1 MTSRSLLSIGLAT
14 AALAFAPL
22 ASAQGTAQTDATQTK
37 KPAAKK
43 GVQSDDL
50 YIKKT
55 ISVGGN
61 AVSSTETSIHGARE
75 RTVSGTNVTLR
86 QCDLKRTI
94 TLNDQAQTYLVNSD
108 PSDESAVRAAA
119 LATGTPTAET
129 SGGKITVTSTVT
141 DTGERK
147 VMYGYQARH
156 LKAKVSQESSA
167 DACTKVNQS
176 FEIDG
181 WFADVSKEYAA
192 CSLVAPPV
200 QPGTGC
206 HDTVISRHV
215 GSGKPGYP
223 LQENISMPA
232 PDGSTTTVTMQ
243 VSELTKQELS
253 GELFEVPSGYKQ
265 VSSMAEL
272 KGAAEVQTAGTPA
285 AGTPPQAPQANGGK
299 KAGGAMAATMLAG
312 MMNPAAAPAANQ
324 IMQQQA
330 MSQLQQ
336 YGMTPGNGM
345 PGMGMPGTG
354 MPKGGTPV
362 AAPQALG
369 HKAPGKI
376 RVGIAP
382 PDAQMGQGS
391 KSGADYS
398 TPIRN
403 AIVALMNGPAV
414 EIAALDAHIPLQLQA
429 EAQQKECDFIFY
441 SGVTVKH
448 ASGGGLGGF
457 LKKAA
462 PIASMTPMGGMA
474 RGMGGAVAAS
484 AASAAASA
492 AAQAAQQQAMS
503 QLAGFNGEI
512 KSKDDVTVQYQLVG
526 TGQASPVLQNTLQGK
541 AKSDGEDVLTPLLQQ
556 AATNILTEV
565 TKK

>member
-1 MTSRSLLSIGLAT
+1 MTSRSLLCLGLAT
-14 AALAFAPL
+14 AALSLVPY
-22 ASAQGTAQTDATQTK
+22 ASAQVAAQSEASQTK
-37 KPAAKK
+37 KAATKK
-43 GVQSDDL
+43 ASQSEDL
-50 YIKKT
+50 QIKKN

-61 AVSSTETSIHGARE
+61 MVSSTETSIHGVRE
-75 RTVSGTNVTLR
+75 RTVNGSNVTLR
-86 QCDLKRTI
+86 QCDLKRTV

-108 PSDESAVRAAA
+108 PADESAARAAA
-119 LATGTPTAET
+119 LATGAPAAET
-129 SGGKITVTSTVT
+129 SGGKITVTTTVT

-147 VMYGYQARH
+147 LMYGYQARH
-156 LKAKVSQESSA
+156 LKAKIAQESSP
-167 DACTKVNQS
+167 DACTKVSQS
-176 FEIDG
+176 FDIDG
-181 WFADVSKEYAA
+181 WFADISKDFAA
-192 CSLVAPPV
+192 CSLIAPPV
-200 QPGTGC
+200 QVGTGC
-206 HDTVISRHV
+206 HDTVISRRV

-223 LQENISMPA
+223 LEENISMPA
-232 PDGSTTTVTMQ
+232 PDGGTTTVTIQ
-243 VSELTKQELS
+243 VSELTKQELPS
-253 GELFEVPSGYKQ
+253 ELFDVPSGYRQ

-272 KGAAEVQTAGTPA
+272 KGAAEVQTARTPP
-285 AGTPPQAPQANGGK
+285 AGTPPPPAPQANGGQRG
-299 KAGGAMAATMLAG
+299 GGAMGATMVAG
-312 MMNPAAAPAANQ
+312 MMNPAAAPAANLA
-324 IMQQQA
+324 IQQQA
-330 MSQLQQ
+330 MAQMQQ
-336 YGMTPGNGM
+336 YGMAPANGM
-345 PGMGMPGTG
+345 AGMGRPPGG
-354 MPKGGTPV
+354 AQV

-369 HKAPGKI
+369 RKAPGKI

-414 EIAALDAHIPLQLQA
+414 EIAALDAHVPIQLQA

-462 PIASMTPMGGMA
+462 PIASMTPMGGMG

-503 QLAGFNGEI
+503 QLSGFNGEI

-526 TGQASPVLQNTLQGK
+526 TGQGSPVLQNTLQGK